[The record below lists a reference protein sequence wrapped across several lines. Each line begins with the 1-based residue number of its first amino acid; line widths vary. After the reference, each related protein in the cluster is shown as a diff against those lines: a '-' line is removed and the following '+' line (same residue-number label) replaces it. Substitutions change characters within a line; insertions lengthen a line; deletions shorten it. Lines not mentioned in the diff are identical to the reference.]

1 MNQYDIDKNNLL
13 TKRNE
18 ICPEGLFQ
26 SKIREEYIKVFLRFH
41 DKHKFHNKEFN
52 CSQYHCMKSA
62 YQYHK
67 LSAKHEKQIQ
77 LKYDHFKNRKLTKDS
92 LIKEHLW

>member
-1 MNQYDIDKNNLL
+1 MKPNFKDQLIRNKWQLYQDKLSESLINQYDIDKNNLL

-18 ICPEGLFQ
+18 ICPEGVFE
-26 SKIREEYIKVFLRFH
+26 SKIREEYIKVYLRFH

-62 YQYHK
+62 
-67 LSAKHEKQIQ
+67 L
-77 LKYDHFKNRKLTKDS
+77 
-92 LIKEHLW
+92 